1 MESREFLIMKFPPL
15 PLFLYNQTK
24 FALSLFYQFII
35 LSHQKIKKIGDLG
48 LQLDGKRECAY
59 KNMKFI
65 QAIKSGDSTRAK
77 SLIKDDPA
85 LVAARDEQ
93 GVSAVQWVIY
103 SAQKEIQD
111 ELVKRKRELDIFLG
125 A

>member
-1 MESREFLIMKFPPL
+1 
-15 PLFLYNQTK
+15 
-24 FALSLFYQFII
+24 
-35 LSHQKIKKIGDLG
+35 
-48 LQLDGKRECAY
+48 
-59 KNMKFI
+59 
-65 QAIKSGDSTRAK
+65 
-77 SLIKDDPA
+77 
-85 LVAARDEQ
+85 VAARDEQ